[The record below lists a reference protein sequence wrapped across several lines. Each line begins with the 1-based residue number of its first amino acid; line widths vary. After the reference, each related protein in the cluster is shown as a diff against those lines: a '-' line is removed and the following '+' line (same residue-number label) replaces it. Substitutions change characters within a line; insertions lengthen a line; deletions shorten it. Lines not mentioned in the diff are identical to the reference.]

1 MNLVLGRLCMFAGRS
16 PERTMARANGSIA
29 VETRALQAAGL
40 AILASS
46 LLLTAGACSSASE
59 EDPAAGQEAEFSGS
73 ESCIGCHER
82 FYDLWA
88 PSWHGLAMQP
98 FTPELATAAL
108 RPQGEEIV
116 IGESAFRVELD
127 SRGGRIIERGPNGES
142 EYPIIHALGGK
153 NVFYFL
159 TPLESGRLQ
168 TLPLAYDVHA
178 GEWFDTAGSGV
189 RHFPDETSTEAWHWT
204 DVPYTFNTSCYGC
217 HVSQMSTNYDLAT
230 DSYQTTWAEA
240 GINCETCHGPASEHN
255 RVFTAAS
262 EGDPPPELELISI
275 KPFSV
280 EQTNDMCAICH
291 AKMSPLTATFQ
302 PGDRFFDHYDLV
314 TLEDADFYPDGRD
327 LGENYTHTTWLQ
339 SPCVKSGQLD
349 CLHCHTSSGRFR
361 QADDPNQAC
370 APCHGQRVADPT
382 AHTRHEPD
390 SSGSLCISCHM
401 PNTSFA
407 RMWRHDHSMLPP
419 TPATTIEFGSPNACN
434 ICHDDQDAAWA
445 DRWVREWRG
454 RDYQAP
460 VLRRASLIQAARQ
473 QDWGRLSEMLE
484 YIQDADRDEVF
495 ANSLIRLLAASDAEE
510 KTPVLLAALQDPSP
524 LIRASATQ
532 ALQVQ
537 LTPEVAM
544 ALLEATR
551 DEYRLVRVRAASI
564 LSTLPPG
571 ALDETNRRSLDAAVE
586 EFKASMQSR
595 PDDALSHYNL
605 GNFSLNRGELEQ
617 AAASFETAIRLRPDL
632 LPPYVNVAQVYG
644 ILEQEPRAEANLR
657 KALEI
662 DPNSV
667 AANLNLGLLLGG
679 QGRVREAQEALRAAL
694 RADPELAVAAYNLA
708 VLLAEINLEEALDWS
723 RRAVDLNPSEPR
735 YSYTLAFLLRQAD
748 QRSEATTTLE
758 ETVRGHPGYA
768 DAYLL
773 LGQLYEESDRL
784 DDART
789 FYLRAL
795 EVPEL
800 PDATKYD
807 LAARL
812 RAIGPG

>member
-1 MNLVLGRLCMFAGRS
+1 MFAGRS
-16 PERTMARANGSIA
+16 PERTLARAIDSTADDARAPLAATLA
-29 VETRALQAAGL
+29 V
-40 AILASS
+40 LASS
-46 LLLTAGACSSASE
+46 LLLVAGACSSGGE
-59 EDPAAGQEAEFSGS
+59 EDPAAAQEATFSGS
-73 ESCIGCHER
+73 GSCIGCHER
-82 FYDLWA
+82 FYGLWA

-98 FTPELATAAL
+98 FTPELAAADL
-108 RPQGEEIV
+108 EPLSEEIY
-116 IGESAFRVELD
+116 IGTSGYRVELD
-127 SRGGRIIERGPNGES
+127 SRGGRVIESGPDGER
-142 EYPIIHALGGK
+142 EYPIVHALGGK

-159 TPLESGRLQ
+159 TPLETGRLQ
-168 TLPLAYDVHA
+168 TLPLAYDVRA

-204 DVPYTFNTSCYGC
+204 DVHYTFNTSCYGC
-217 HVSQMSTNYDLAT
+217 HVSQMSSNYDLAT
-230 DSYQTTWAEA
+230 DTYQTTWTEA
-240 GINCETCHGPASEHN
+240 GINCETCHGPASEHV

-280 EQTNDMCAICH
+280 ERTNDMCATCH
-291 AKMSPLTATFQ
+291 AKMSPLTATFL

-314 TLEDADFYPDGRD
+314 TLEDTDFYADGRD
-327 LGENYTHTTWLQ
+327 LGENYTITGWLQ

-370 APCHGQRVADPT
+370 APCHGQRVADPA
-382 AHTRHEPD
+382 AHTHHEPD
-390 SSGSLCISCHM
+390 STGSLCISCHM

-434 ICHDDQDAAWA
+434 ICHDDKDAAWA
-445 DRWVREWRG
+445 DRWVREWRT

-460 VLRRASLIQAARQ
+460 VLRRASLVQAARQ
-473 QDWGRLSEMLE
+473 QDWDRLSEMLE
-484 YIQDADRDEVF
+484 YIQDANRDEVF
-495 ANSLIRLLAASDAEE
+495 ANSLIRLLATSNAEE
-510 KTPVLLAALQDPSP
+510 KWPVMLAAMADPSP
-524 LIRASATQ
+524 LIRASAAQ
-532 ALQVQ
+532 ALQAH
-537 LTPEVAM
+537 LTPEAVM

-551 DEYRLVRVRAASI
+551 DEYRLVRVRAASS

-571 ALDETNRRSLDAAVE
+571 ALDEASRRSLDAAVE

-605 GNFSLNRGELEQ
+605 GNFSLNRGEMEQ
-617 AAASFETAIRLRPDL
+617 AASSFETAIRLRPDL
-632 LPPYVNVAQVYG
+632 LPPYVNLAQVYS

-662 DPNSV
+662 DSNSV

-708 VLLAEINLEEALDWS
+708 VMLAEINLEEALEFS
-723 RRAVDLNPSEPR
+723 RRAADLNPSEPR
-735 YSYTLAFLLRQAD
+735 YAYTLAFFLRQAE
-748 QRSEATTTLE
+748 QSGEAMTTLE
-758 ETVRGHPGYA
+758 ETVRGHPAYA

-795 EVPEL
+795 EVPQL
-800 PDATKYD
+800 PDEAKYE